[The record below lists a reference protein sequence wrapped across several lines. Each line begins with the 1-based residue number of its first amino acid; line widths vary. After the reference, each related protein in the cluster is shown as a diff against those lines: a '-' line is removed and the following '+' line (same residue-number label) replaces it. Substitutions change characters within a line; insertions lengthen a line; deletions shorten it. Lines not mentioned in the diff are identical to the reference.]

1 MKPIRVFIRGKTNK
15 HRTGSI
21 LSLPSEIA
29 PPKTGDLTAVNLQ
42 ARFYNGGFSDL
53 SCNSNETTIDR
64 KYLLEM
70 AEQVR
75 VSMKKELRLDEW
87 QKTVLLKGREYFYL
101 FVQLLS
107 GALDD
112 DGK

>member
-1 MKPIRVFIRGKTNK
+1 
-15 HRTGSI
+15 
-21 LSLPSEIA
+21 
-29 PPKTGDLTAVNLQ
+29 
-42 ARFYNGGFSDL
+42 
-53 SCNSNETTIDR
+53 
-64 KYLLEM
+64 M